1 MSIFQEDKIKA
12 VEPGRKSCQS
22 VTVGWTPER
31 QAFFERKYWFD
42 LWFGRLLLV
51 LFSPLILAL
60 WVLVFCTSKGS
71 GFYRQKR
78 TGLNGQ
84 DFYVIKL
91 RSMTWDA
98 EDNGKP
104 VLCCKK
110 DGRMTILGKVLR
122 LLHLDELPQ
131 LVNVARGE
139 MVLVGPRP
147 ERPVICEEL
156 AKRIENY
163 SDRVLVKPGITGLS
177 QINLPPDST
186 WGDVRRKQALDLTYI
201 NEVDMLLELR
211 ILIATSMRMFGI
223 KGGRA
228 MRAMALSRNKTLH
241 DLGLKE
247 QPNEEP
253 LPFSQEFK
261 AIEQSQ
267 QEKSQQVK
275 LQEPRERCDFSAPIG
290 VESRP
295 APLPNP

>member
-156 AKRIENY
+156 AGEIESY
-163 SDRVLVKPGITGLS
+163 YDRVLVKPGITGLS

-201 NEVDMLLELR
+201 NEVDVVLELR

-228 MRAMALSRNKTLH
+228 MRAMALSRNKTLEK
-241 DLGLKE
+241 LGLKE

-253 LPFSQEFK
+253 LPFSQAFNAFVE
-261 AIEQSQ
+261 SQ
-267 QEKSQQVK
+267 GPKSQG
-275 LQEPRERCDFSAPIG
+275 PRERRDFSSPIR
-290 VESRP
+290 VEISARS
-295 APLPNP
+295 AT